1 MNGTIKQLLRVAQY
15 QDRNWLDVLDI
26 VEMAVNNA
34 PLVETDFSPYYLTY
48 GYHPTFYQDL
58 PEFTG
63 AEKRMKEQPRQF
75 LARLL
80 AECKHVSEIFRKNQ
94 DRYVQRA
101 NKHIKEHRFHV
112 GDLVLVSAAKHSR
125 NQLRPKHPLA
135 PKASGPF
142 IIEAEVGPRTFSLN
156 LPPRIS
162 RKFHNAFHESDLD
175 PVHPPLAH

>member
-1 MNGTIKQLLRVAQY
+1 MT
-15 QDRNWLDVLDI
+15 
-26 VEMAVNNA
+26 VNNA

-48 GYHPTFYQDL
+48 GYHPTFYHEL

-80 AECKHVSEIFRKNQ
+80 ADWKHVSEIFRKNQ

-101 NKHIKEHRFHV
+101 NKHIKAHRFHV
-112 GDLVLVSAAKHSR
+112 GDLVLVSAAKHAR
-125 NQLRPKHPLA
+125 DQLRPKHPLA

-142 IIEAEVGPRTFSLN
+142 IIEAAIGPRTF
-156 LPPRIS
+156 
-162 RKFHNAFHESDLD
+162 
-175 PVHPPLAH
+175 